1 MANRERRHNEGFKS
15 YRKRLKAEA
24 KKVRQKLAGRLVWC
38 SAVLAL
44 DEEESE
50 PPFMMIYKKVKVEGT
65 FDRSKGGKLHGS
77 IAERNKYHR
86 MLDKLKKRGVI

>member
-1 MANRERRHNEGFKS
+1 MASGKRRDSESFEEYRERL
-15 YRKRLKAEA
+15 KREKEEE
-24 KKVRQKLAGRLVWC
+24 KKKLSGRLVWC
-38 SAVLAL
+38 SSAIAF

-50 PPFMMIYKKVKVEGT
+50 AFAPVFKEVGVEGT
-65 FDRSKGGKLHGS
+65 FDRSKGSKLHGS